1 MFQAPRGTSDHLP
14 EEQKYWRFIESKAV
28 EVAAR
33 FGFGRIDTPAFEDS
47 NLFIR
52 SVGEGTDIVE
62 KEMYTFDDRGGDSIT
77 LRPEGTAPVCRA
89 YLEHGMHNLPQPVRL
104 YYFCPVFRYERPQ
117 AGRFRQHHQ
126 FGVEVLGDGDPS
138 VDAEVIEVAWD
149 LMTSL
154 GLTDINLLINS
165 VGDPQCRP
173 AYVEKLREYYS
184 GHKEKLC
191 TDCKERLDR
200 NPLRLLDCKVERDH
214 VLGNDAPK
222 SADNLCGDCSE
233 HWNKLLKYLDAM
245 RLPYQIDHRMVR
257 GLDYYTRTVFE
268 VQPVDGGGQS
278 TICGGGRYDGLI
290 TALGGRDTPGIG
302 FATGLERL
310 TLNLKRSEVSV
321 PEEPKPRYLVANV
334 GEDARIAALEL
345 SVRLRRAGVGVI
357 LGSGTRGLRGQMR
370 QANALEIPFALIL
383 GDDEI
388 EKGEVMVR
396 DMESSAQESRP
407 VAEFI
412 EEVTKSHGRDA

>member
-1 MFQAPRGTSDHLP
+1 LFQAPRGTADHLP
-14 EEQKYWRFIESKAV
+14 EEQKYWRYIESKAMD
-28 EVAAR
+28 VAAR

-62 KEMYTFDDRGGDSIT
+62 KEMYTFDDRGGDSVT

-89 YLEHGMHNLPQPVRL
+89 YLEHGMHNLPQPVRM

-126 FGVEVLGDGDPS
+126 FGVEVLGDADPS

-154 GLTDINLLINS
+154 GLNEINLLINS
-165 VGDPQCRP
+165 VGDSQCRP
-173 AYVEKLREYYS
+173 AYVAKLKEYYS
-184 GHKEKLC
+184 LHQAVLC
-191 TDCKERLDR
+191 DDCKSRLDR
-200 NPLRLLDCKVERDH
+200 NPLRLLDCKVEACLA
-214 VLGNDAPK
+214 LGNNAPQ
-222 SADNLCGDCSE
+222 SAENLCEDCSE
-233 HWNKLLKYLDAM
+233 HWARLIIYLDKM
-245 RLPYQIDHRMVR
+245 QLPYQIDHRLVR

-268 VQPVDGGGQS
+268 VQPMEGGGQS

-290 TALGGRDTPGIG
+290 TELGGRETPGIG

-310 TLNLKRSEVSV
+310 TLNLKRSEVPV
-321 PEEPKPRYLVANV
+321 LDEPSPKFLVANV
-334 GEDARIAALEL
+334 GDDARIAALDL
-345 SVRLRRAGVGVI
+345 SVRLRRAGVGAI
-357 LGSGTRGLRGQMR
+357 LSSGTRGLRGQMR
-370 QANALEIPFALIL
+370 QANALNIPFTLIL

-388 EKGEVMVR
+388 EKGEVVVR
-396 DMESSAQESRP
+396 NMESSEQENKSLEDFI
-407 VAEFI
+407 AEAS
-412 EEVTKSHGRDA
+412 KSYGNGS